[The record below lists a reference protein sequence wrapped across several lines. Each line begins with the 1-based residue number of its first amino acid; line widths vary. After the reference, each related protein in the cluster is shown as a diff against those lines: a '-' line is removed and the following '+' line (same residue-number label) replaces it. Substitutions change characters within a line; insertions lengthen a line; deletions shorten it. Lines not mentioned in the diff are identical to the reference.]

1 MKKNL
6 YRLLVLLIFIFVSAL
21 AYLFSPQNNKEFV
34 PEISNPTSTP
44 KINFPPEEIIPA
56 VLKNNQAEET
66 VDKKIQ
72 TPPPTTPTTSIP
84 PEQKPEVIPITIV
97 VQDKEYKAEVNPG
110 SSAYTAMDTLKEN
123 GLITFSA
130 KNFSGLGYF
139 IEEINGIKNNPQTGF
154 YWTLY
159 INNQEAKI
167 GVSGYIVKSNDV
179 ITWKYMKK

>member
-1 MKKNL
+1 MTKSL
-6 YRLLVLLIFIFVSAL
+6 HRLLVLLIFIFVSAL
-21 AYLFSPQNNKEFV
+21 AYLFSTQNNKELV

-44 KINFPPEEIIPA
+44 KINLPLEEIKPA
-56 VLKNNQAEET
+56 VLKNNQAKET

-72 TPPPTTPTTSIP
+72 TPPPTTPTTNIP

-97 VQDKEYKAEVNPG
+97 VQDKEYKTEVNPD
-110 SSAYTAMDTLKEN
+110 SSAYIAMNTLKEN
-123 GLITFSA
+123 GLITFSS

-159 INNQEAKI
+159 INNKEAKI
-167 GVSGYIVKSNDV
+167 GASGYILKSNDI
-179 ITWKYMKK
+179 ITWKYMRK